1 MKNIRPLSAGE
12 IEYLINHLIVGR
24 NAERNRYI
32 LRRKLIDGITFEK
45 LAEEREVNLTPRQ
58 VQNIVKKGE
67 EIIFCSEYVDLPKEA
82 KSKIIIIYA

>member
-1 MKNIRPLSAGE
+1 MKNIRPLSADE

-45 LAEEREVNLTPRQ
+45 LAE
-58 VQNIVKKGE
+58 
-67 EIIFCSEYVDLPKEA
+67 
-82 KSKIIIIYA
+82 